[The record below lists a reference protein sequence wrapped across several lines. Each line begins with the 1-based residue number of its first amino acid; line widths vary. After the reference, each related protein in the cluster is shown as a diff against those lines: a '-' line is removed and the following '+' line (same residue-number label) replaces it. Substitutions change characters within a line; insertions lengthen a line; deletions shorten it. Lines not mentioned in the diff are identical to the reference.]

1 MRERSFMN
9 RKGITM
15 IELIVVMAIIAIGAV
30 LIAPN
35 IGAWLP
41 YYRLR
46 SATRD
51 MVSTMRVAHM
61 KAISNSLRYQIFFDI
76 ANNNYVLQYQN
87 TGDPV
92 NDGAVQT
99 LPTGVQFN
107 TTFGN
112 IANFFPDST
121 STNGNVILN
130 NTKGTTKTIQLLGTT
145 GRIKSE

>member
-1 MRERSFMN
+1 MN
-9 RKGITM
+9 KKGITLL
-15 IELIVVMAIIAIGAV
+15 ELIIVMVIITIGAV

-51 MVSTMRVAHM
+51 MVSTMRVAQM
-61 KAISNSLRYQIFFDI
+61 KAISNNLRYQISFDI

-87 TGDPV
+87 TGGAWV

-99 LPTGVQFN
+99 VPTGVQFN

-112 IANFFPDST
+112 IASFFQDST

-145 GRIKSE
+145 GRIKSG

>member
-1 MRERSFMN
+1 MN
-9 RKGITM
+9 KRGITL
-15 IELIVVMAIIAIGAV
+15 IELIVVMVIITIGAV

-51 MVSTMRVAHM
+51 VVSTMRVAQM
-61 KAISNSLRYQIFFDI
+61 KAISNNLRYQISFDI
-76 ANNNYVLQYQN
+76 ANNNYILQYQN
-87 TGDPV
+87 TGGGWVP
-92 NDGAVQT
+92 DGVVQT
-99 LPTGVQFN
+99 MPTGVQFN

-112 IANFFPDST
+112 IASFFPDST

-130 NTKGTTKTIQLLGTT
+130 NTKGTTKTIHLLGTT

>member
-1 MRERSFMN
+1 MN
-9 RKGITM
+9 RKGITLL
-15 IELIVVMAIIAIGAV
+15 ELIVVMVIIAIGAV

-41 YYRLR
+41 SYRLR

-51 MVSTMRVAHM
+51 IVSNMRVAQI
-61 KAISNSLRYQIFFDI
+61 KAVSNNLRYQISFDI
-76 ANNNYVLQYQN
+76 ANNNYILQYLDTMGN
-87 TGDPV
+87 PFP
-92 NDGAVQT
+92 DGARQT

-112 IANFFPDST
+112 IADFFQDST
-121 STNGNVILN
+121 STNGNVVLN
-130 NTKGTTKTIQLLGTT
+130 NTKGSTKTIQLLGAT

>member
-1 MRERSFMN
+1 MN
-9 RKGITM
+9 RKGITL
-15 IELIVVMAIIAIGAV
+15 IELIVVMVIIAIGAL

-41 YYRLR
+41 HYRIR
-46 SATRD
+46 SAARD
-51 MVSTMRVAHM
+51 LVSTMRVAQL
-61 KAISNSLRYQIFFDI
+61 KSISNNLRYQISFDI
-76 ANNNYVLQYQN
+76 GNNSYILQYQN
-87 TGDPV
+87 TGGAWV
-92 NDGAVQT
+92 NDGTVQT

-112 IANFFPDST
+112 IASFFQDST

-145 GRIKSE
+145 GRIKIE